1 MKNLIKAIELQEK
14 TRLTDFIT
22 DLEKVNEPNRAE
34 LDRWFYLELLPKGKS
49 LKDLSLQD
57 AKSYLIKRKEKAV
70 YKSIERQVNQ
80 VLTIGKAGE
89 LIEAKISI
97 EWKKSKMWGS
107 NPSAECVYSFKNED
121 GELRSNRVSSGS
133 IGGCGYDK
141 QSTAVANCLNQIN
154 EILKPMYLLKNESME
169 GNYNPKSSECLTG
182 YKPKDNRDLFGY
194 GSGYG
199 LAPSIEGGVGV
210 SCYPSIFDKLG
221 YKFETIASG
230 KTFDV
235 FTITKKS

>member
-1 MKNLIKAIELQEK
+1 MKNIIKAIEAQEK
-14 TRLTDFIT
+14 AKLNDFIT
-22 DLEKVNEPNRAE
+22 DLEKINQDNRASHFS
-34 LDRWFYLELLPKGKS
+34 DWKYTELLPKGKY
-49 LKDLSLQD
+49 LFEMRLED
-57 AKSYLIKRKEKAV
+57 AKSYLIKRKEKAI

-80 VLTIGKAGE
+80 VLTVGKAGE
-89 LIEAKISI
+89 LVEAKISI

-107 NPSAECVYSFKNED
+107 NPSAECIYSYKGED
-121 GELRSNRVSSGS
+121 GQLRSNRVFSGS

-154 EILKPMYLLKNESME
+154 EVLKSMYLIKNANIWES
-169 GNYNPKSSECLTG
+169 NHN
-182 YKPKDNRDLFGY
+182 LFGY

-199 LAPSIEGGVGV
+199 LTPSIEGGVGV

-221 YKFETIASG
+221 YKFEEIASG

>member
-14 TRLTDFIT
+14 TRLNDFIT

-89 LIEAKISI
+89 LVEAKISI
-97 EWKKSKMWGS
+97 EWKKSKMWGI

-154 EILKPMYLLKNESME
+154 EVLKPMYLLKDVAS
-169 GNYNPKSSECLTG
+169 TG
-182 YKPKDNRDLFGY
+182 VSNHNLFGY

-199 LAPSIEGGVGV
+199 LTPSIEGGVGV
-210 SCYPSIFDKLG
+210 SCYPGIFDKLG
-221 YKFETIASG
+221 YKFETIASE

-235 FTITKKS
+235 FAITKKS

>member
-1 MKNLIKAIELQEK
+1 MKNIIKAIEAQEK
-14 TRLTDFIT
+14 ARLNNFIT

-57 AKSYLIKRKEKAV
+57 AKSYLIKRKEKQV
-70 YKSIERQVNQ
+70 FKSIERQVSQ
-80 VLTIGKAGE
+80 VLTIGKAGQF
-89 LIEAKISI
+89 IEARISI

-107 NPSAECVYSFKNED
+107 NPSAECVYSYRDAD
-121 GELRSNRVSSGS
+121 GNLRSNRVLSGS

-141 QSTAVANCLNQIN
+141 ESTAVAKCLNQIN
-154 EILKPMYLLKNESME
+154 EILKLLYTIKNESTNE
-169 GNYNPKSSECLTG
+169 SNHNL
-182 YKPKDNRDLFGY
+182 LGY

-199 LAPSIEGGVGV
+199 ITPSIEGGVGV
-210 SCYPSIFDKLG
+210 SCYPSIFSKLG
-221 YKFETIASG
+221 YEFKTIASG

-235 FTITKKS
+235 YTITKKA